1 LADQES
7 SIWIVKVFPVY
18 RIRKHAF
25 GSSLGHIANP
35 TGISGRY
42 LNHPVAKIGAWPAIV
57 NQIHKYDLRDMCG
70 PIQAEVVVIALSIF
84 QDRDASDTVTSPQIA
99 AAKDFAVQQIQEV
112 PQVHAGLQWIKAD
125 REVIP
130 LDRLFHR

>member
-1 LADQES
+1 
-7 SIWIVKVFPVY
+7 
-18 RIRKHAF
+18 
-25 GSSLGHIANP
+25 
-35 TGISGRY
+35 
-42 LNHPVAKIGAWPAIV
+42 
-57 NQIHKYDLRDMCG
+57 
-70 PIQAEVVVIALSIF
+70 
-84 QDRDASDTVTSPQIA
+84 VTSPQIA